1 MRFTSRFDPRAGAAD
16 LWEYLREP
24 RPYRWPIL
32 AVSIAIPLAGV
43 AMLTQE
49 SHFRPPDAPKVNFI
63 STFAEGRSDEEI
75 RQSNL
80 VNQQR
85 KEAREAEFHAEFLVN
100 TLGKIEWDAFVGA
113 AREIGE
119 DDALPANKP
128 ADAANDESFLRA
140 FHHALLE
147 VHVQE
152 GYLVCPDSG
161 RRFPITKGI
170 PNMLLNEDEV

>member
-1 MRFTSRFDPRAGAAD
+1 MRLLTHNMLASNVKVRAFRSRSFAFRSLGGGDIARLRASPRARDRLPTSASFLTLLDPPAFFSPP
-16 LWEYLREP
+16 LRQGTT
-24 RPYRWPIL
+24 
-32 AVSIAIPLAGV
+32 SGFPLRIEV
-43 AMLTQE
+43 L
-49 SHFRPPDAPKVNFI
+49 
-63 STFAEGRSDEEI
+63 
-75 RQSNL
+75 
-80 VNQQR
+80 R

-128 ADAANDESFLRA
+128 ADAANDEPFLRA

>member
-85 KEAREAEFHAEFLVN
+85 KEAREAEREELRARKVEAYKA
-100 TLGKIEWDAFVGA
+100 LGRATGLDVDEMERQAQIES
-113 AREIGE
+113 AREEAIAETRRRERYQAGS
-119 DDALPANKP
+119 AL
-128 ADAANDESFLRA
+128 DL
-140 FHHALLE
+140 
-147 VHVQE
+147 
-152 GYLVCPDSG
+152 SG
-161 RRFPITKGI
+161 
-170 PNMLLNEDEV
+170 D

>member
-1 MRFTSRFDPRAGAAD
+1 M
-16 LWEYLREP
+16 
-24 RPYRWPIL
+24 
-32 AVSIAIPLAGV
+32 
-43 AMLTQE
+43 
-49 SHFRPPDAPKVNFI
+49 
-63 STFAEGRSDEEI
+63 
-75 RQSNL
+75 
-80 VNQQR
+80 R

-128 ADAANDESFLRA
+128 ADAANDEPFLRA

-152 GYLVCPDSG
+152 ADLLCPDSC